1 MFELEKWLTDEDK
14 AVIEASERKKTPKD
28 TEHNQEEESNKV
40 KDSQKSMNWGDRKS
54 FGNMLPKQG
63 VYFLPDTKVID
74 FLRVLDDYWK
84 QCEKEGKYVE
94 AKRAKKKSNDL
105 KVKEAQRQAKNMKLA

>member
-1 MFELEKWLTDEDK
+1 M
-14 AVIEASERKKTPKD
+14 SR
-28 TEHNQEEESNKV
+28 
-40 KDSQKSMNWGDRKS
+40 GDRKS

-84 QCEKEGKYVE
+84 QCESEGKYVE
-94 AKRAKKKSNDL
+94 AKKAKRKQTEL
-105 KVKEAQRQAKNMKLA
+105 KLKEA